1 MTTSLHAFL
10 GGLALVAM
18 AGVLLASWRTV
29 LARIAVGHASIAAAL
44 ALASL
49 AVVDVCGGVVGSV
62 GGGLALVV
70 AGVAGAGAIA
80 RWRLAAT
87 TSTAAPSWT
96 GAELAVAIL
105 LGTLMA
111 WCALG
116 SWMWD
121 ERSTHLPLAGA
132 VARGVVPLEH
142 PVFPGQPLQY
152 HPGYAVVVGV
162 VRLLSGLP
170 LDVCADLVTIV
181 AVVVLLWTLRDLLR
195 ALAAACDVDGAIV
208 VVVGLPLVWLGGGP
222 VAALLADGWGAPLP
236 GKGLLPPAWVNG
248 ATFPPLVVTNVLQ
261 HPQGLAMPV
270 VCALLLLLTARR
282 TAGRVAVASVAVV
295 LLCRVQIVFCAL
307 SGLILAMMV
316 VVDVVGVVFDKR
328 HRVQR
333 GDWLRLAMVGAAG
346 AASLVLG
353 GVSVDAGNAVVLGAG
368 YFASD
373 GMWALVRVPL
383 TLGAAL
389 VALPGAVW
397 LARRAAG
404 PVAPLLR
411 ALGLASS
418 GAILVALVATYE
430 RSWDIVKFFGVGLFF
445 GHLVLAVAVGA
456 LLERGARTG
465 VVVAAM
471 LALSCWSGAFWLLR
485 HGPLQG
491 LVAPAA
497 REFPPDPWAV
507 SVDEVCGSAVNGRSP
522 VLSSRLSLSQVGWLV
537 PGTPWRHSRDT
548 VALLIDREAADRQTA
563 DRDRALQ
570 ALTRTD
576 ADAAGIVDDA
586 MAALG
591 TRFVVVDERAEQRL
605 QQGLRRFAV
614 RCRAPHGAVYERHDE

>member
-10 GGLALVAM
+10 GGLALVVM
-18 AGVLLASWRTV
+18 AGVLLSGWRTV
-29 LARIAVGHASIAAAL
+29 LARMAVGHASIAAAL

-87 TSTAAPSWT
+87 TSTTAPSWT
-96 GAELAVAIL
+96 GAELTVAVL

-222 VAALLADGWGAPLP
+222 LAALLADGWGAPLP

-270 VCALLLLLTARR
+270 VCALLLLLAARR

-295 LLCRVQIVFCAL
+295 LLSRVQIVFCAW
-307 SGLILAMMV
+307 SGLILAMV
-316 VVDVVGVVFDKR
+316 VIVDVAVLVFR
-328 HRVQR
+328 HRTQR
-333 GDWLRLAMVGAAG
+333 GYWLQLAMVGAAG
-346 AASLVLG
+346 AASLRLG
-353 GVSVDAGNAVVLGAG
+353 GLSVAAGNAVVLGAG
-368 YFASD
+368 YFGSD

-404 PVAPLLR
+404 PVASLLR

-445 GHLVLAVAVGA
+445 GHVVLAVAVGA
-456 LLERGARTG
+456 LLKRGARTR
-465 VVVAAM
+465 VFVAAM

-507 SVDEVCGSAVNGRSP
+507 SVDEACGSAVNGRSP

-548 VALLIDREAADRQTA
+548 VALFIDREAADRQTA

-576 ADAAGIVDDA
+576 ADAAGIVVDA

-605 QQGLRRFAV
+605 QQGLRRFAL
-614 RCRAPHGAVYERHDE
+614 RCRAPHGAVYDRRDE